1 MTEPCPIG
9 IVVIGRNEGERL
21 KRCLSS
27 IQCQISGPV
36 VYVDSGSTDGSADYA
51 RSVGVDVVDLDISVP
66 FTMARGRNT
75 GLDYLV
81 DRHGHC
87 QFVQFV
93 DGDCEMV
100 AGWLKAGLQFLQ
112 DHQDYAGVCGNRS
125 ERFPDATIYNQL
137 IEMEWQGRAGE
148 VDACGGDAI
157 YRIDMLQAAGCFN
170 EAMIAGE
177 EADLCLR
184 LRQLGSRLMRLDS
197 PMTVHD
203 ANMQYFS
210 QWWKRSVRCG
220 HAYAHGYDMH
230 KNDPEVGGKIKGKG
244 YKQKPVLS
252 SLIYGLGLP
261 ALLILALL
269 MSAADSLDLTPLF
282 AVISV
287 VVILYIRALRNAAM
301 SKSKFKSTGLTRQS
315 WLYAGF
321 ILLGKSPEA
330 EGVLRYYFNKVLG
343 KTSKLIEYKTESR
356 IESKIEN
363 KDTQGSDCSPKD

>member
-1 MTEPCPIG
+1 MTEHSVIG
-9 IVVIGRNEGERL
+9 VVVIGRNEGERL

-27 IQCQISGPV
+27 IQSQHNGPV

-51 RSVGVDVVDLDISVP
+51 RSVGVDVVDLDISIP

-81 DRHGHC
+81 DRHSHC

-100 AGWLKAGLQFLQ
+100 AGWIKTGLQFLER
-112 DHQDYAGVCGNRS
+112 HQDYAGVCGNRS
-125 ERFPDATIYNQL
+125 ERFPEATIYNQL
-137 IEMEWQGRAGE
+137 IEMEWQDRAGE
-148 VDACGGDAI
+148 VEACGGDAI
-157 YRIDMLQAAGCFN
+157 YRIDRFQVAGCFN

-230 KNDPEVGGKIKGKG
+230 KNDAEVGGKK
-244 YKQKPVLS
+244 YKRKALLS
-252 SLIYGLGLP
+252 SLIYGLVLPGLLVLIF
-261 ALLILALL
+261 LLLTANPSGAGQLFLFTGAVLVLAFYVRGFYKT
-269 MSAADSLDLTPLF
+269 AK
-282 AVISV
+282 
-287 VVILYIRALRNAAM
+287 
-301 SKSKFKSTGLTRQS
+301 SKSTSS
-315 WLYAGF
+315 HSSLYASF
-321 ILLGKSPEA
+321 IALGKFPEVQ
-330 EGVLRYYFNKVLG
+330 GVLHYFLNKMLG
-343 KTSKLIEYKTESR
+343 KTSKIIEYR
-356 IESKIEN
+356 IESNIDN
-363 KDTQGSDCSPKD
+363 

>member
-1 MTEPCPIG
+1 MTEQSAIG
-9 IVVIGRNEGERL
+9 VVVIGRNEGERL

-27 IQCQISGPV
+27 IQSQHNGPV

-51 RSVGVDVVDLDISVP
+51 RSVGVDVVDLNISVP

-81 DRHGHC
+81 DRHSYC

-100 AGWLKAGLQFLQ
+100 AGWIKTGLQFLEN
-112 DHQDYAGVCGNRS
+112 HQDYAGVCGNRS

-137 IEMEWQGRAGE
+137 IDMEWQGRAGE

-157 YRIDMLQAAGCFN
+157 YCIDQFQAVGCFN

-230 KNDPEVGGKIKGKG
+230 KNDVQVGGGK
-244 YKQKPVLS
+244 YKRKAVLS
-252 SLIYGLGLP
+252 SFIYGLGLP
-261 ALLILALL
+261 GLLVLSFLVLMANPSATVQFLLFTGVVMVLA
-269 MSAADSLDLTPLF
+269 F
-282 AVISV
+282 
-287 VVILYIRALRNAAM
+287 YLRVFFKTAE
-301 SKSKFKSTGLTRQS
+301 SKSTSPYSR
-315 WLYAGF
+315 LYAGF
-321 ILLGKSPEA
+321 ILLGKFPEVQ
-330 EGVLRYYFNKVLG
+330 GVLHYYLNKALG
-343 KTSKLIEYKTESR
+343 KTSKIIEYKVD
-356 IESKIEN
+356 SKE
-363 KDTQGSDCSPKD
+363 T

>member
-1 MTEPCPIG
+1 MTEQSAIG
-9 IVVIGRNEGERL
+9 VVVIGRNEGERL

-27 IQCQISGPV
+27 IQSQHKGPV

-81 DRHGHC
+81 DRHSYC

-100 AGWLKAGLQFLQ
+100 AGWIKTGLQFLEN
-112 DHQDYAGVCGNRS
+112 HQDYAGVCGNRS

-157 YRIDMLQAAGCFN
+157 YRIDRFQAAGCFN
-170 EAMIAGE
+170 ETMIAGE

-184 LRQLGSRLMRLDS
+184 LRQLDFRLMRLDS

-230 KNDPEVGGKIKGKG
+230 KNDVQVGGGK
-244 YKQKPVLS
+244 YKRKAVLS

-261 ALLILALL
+261 GLLVLSFLVLIANPSGEGQLLLFTGVVLA
-269 MSAADSLDLTPLF
+269 MAF
-282 AVISV
+282 
-287 VVILYIRALRNAAM
+287 YLRGFYKTAE
-301 SKSKFKSTGLTRQS
+301 SRSTS
-315 WLYAGF
+315 PHSNLYAGF
-321 ILLGKSPEA
+321 ILLGKFPEVQ
-330 EGVLRYYFNKVLG
+330 GVLHYYLNKALG
-343 KTSKLIEYKTESR
+343 KTSKIIEYK
-356 IESKIEN
+356 IESE
-363 KDTQGSDCSPKD
+363 T